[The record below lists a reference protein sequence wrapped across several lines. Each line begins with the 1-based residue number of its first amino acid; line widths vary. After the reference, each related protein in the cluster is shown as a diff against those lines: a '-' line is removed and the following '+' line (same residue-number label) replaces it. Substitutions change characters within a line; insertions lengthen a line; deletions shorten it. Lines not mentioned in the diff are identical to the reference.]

1 MPDNLTLYVLL
12 VIALGVGFALGRRE
26 RRRSPRNL
34 GMVARDY
41 LDGLNHLLNERH
53 DEAIDTFVERMSVDN
68 DTVDTHLALGS
79 LVRRRGE
86 VDKAIRIHQN
96 LLARPVLSNQHR
108 QQTELELARDYL
120 VAGLLDRAESLLL
133 ELVGRSGAERQT
145 AQELLVEVYQRE
157 KEWDQA
163 VAIGRELLRV
173 DRTVRPKLAHFQCE
187 IAQQA
192 MEAGDLRG
200 AREAL
205 GKATDFDNRCARAY
219 LLRAGVELEAGRYRD
234 VRRLLRKACQFDP
247 ELVQETLAMF
257 RTASL
262 ELNDEAGYIS
272 FLQEMVAQAPVL
284 PVVEALSSHLE
295 REAGAATARD
305 FIIEQLLKNPTLAG
319 FVALLRHLDVQG
331 EPLQAEQLALVRRFS
346 EALQKKQSS
355 YRCNHCGFGSHSL
368 MWQCPSCRSWDSVKP
383 VTGLAKSNEPG
394 AASAEPMSG

>member
-1 MPDNLTLYVLL
+1 MPDNLTIYVLL
-12 VIALGVGFALGRRE
+12 IIALGVGFALGRRE
-26 RRRSPRNL
+26 RRKTPRSL

-53 DEAIDTFVERMSVDN
+53 DEAIDTFVERMSVDS

-96 LLARPVLSNQHR
+96 LLARPVLSAQHR

-133 ELVGRSGAERQT
+133 ELVSRSGAQRQT

-157 KEWDQA
+157 KEWDKAGA
-163 VAIGRELLRV
+163 VGRELLRV
-173 DRTVRPKLAHFQCE
+173 DRRVRPKLAHFQCE
-187 IAQQA
+187 IAQHA
-192 MEAGDLRG
+192 MDEGDLRG

-205 GKATDFDNRCARAY
+205 SKATGFDNRCARAY
-219 LLRAGVELEAGRYRD
+219 LIRASVELSAGRYRD

-272 FLQEMVAQAPVL
+272 FLQEMVASAPVL
-284 PVVEALSSHLE
+284 PAIEALGSHLE
-295 REAGAATARD
+295 RQSGAAAARD
-305 FIIEQLLKNPTLAG
+305 FMIEQLLKNPTLAG
-319 FVALLRHLDVQG
+319 FVALLRHLDVHG
-331 EPLQAEQLALVRRFS
+331 EPLEAEQLALVRRFS
-346 EALQKKQSS
+346 EALQQKQYS

-368 MWQCPSCRSWDSVKP
+368 MWQCPSCRTWDSVKP
-383 VTGLAKSNEPG
+383 ITGLAMQTNRG
-394 AASAEPMSG
+394 